1 MFLQKRN
8 RMTENHYGQCYKIS
22 SSGSSQKVQ
31 FFIYIE
37 YKNGSV
43 LSLENLA
50 EFLFSG
56 NDYILWDISAIAIRN
71 L

>member
-1 MFLQKRN
+1 MDNAIKFHHLVVHK
-8 RMTENHYGQCYKIS
+8 
-22 SSGSSQKVQ
+22 KVQ

-56 NDYILWDISAIAIRN
+56 NDYIL
-71 L
+71 